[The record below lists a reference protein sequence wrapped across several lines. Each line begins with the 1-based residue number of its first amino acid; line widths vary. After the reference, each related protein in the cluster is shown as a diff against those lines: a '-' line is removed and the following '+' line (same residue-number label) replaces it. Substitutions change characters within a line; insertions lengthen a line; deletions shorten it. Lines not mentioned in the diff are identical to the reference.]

1 MVYTSRC
8 PYPCTTR
15 SKASLLHL
23 PLQAAAHTLC
33 HQIHVPVQPKR
44 ERGRSNRRRGSPPSA
59 QTKTGRV
66 EGQSLV
72 SHHARRRKARD
83 GSRWEMRLAARGLSS
98 SSVPERMTSTLG
110 RETSGRRRSRGT
122 GRRRKSGGNWEGDG
136 TSSDGAAP
144 VVRARE
150 GGRERWRRWGGGRAA
165 REWGRRRRERRKE
178 EADTRARGDWAR
190 VSPGSPFIRRG
201 ERRSDGRDS
210 L

>member
-72 SHHARRRKARD
+72 SRHARRRKARD
-83 GSRWEMRLAARGLSS
+83 GSRWEMQLAARGLSS
-98 SSVPERMTSTLG
+98 SSVPERMTSMLG
-110 RETSGRRRSRGT
+110 RETSARKRSRGT
-122 GRRRKSGGNWEGDG
+122 GRRRKSGGNWEGKG

-150 GGRERWRRWGGGRAA
+150 GGRERWRRWGGGGRRASGDGGGA
-165 REWGRRRRERRKE
+165 SGGRRRRQ
-178 EADTRARGDWAR
+178 TRARGDWAR
-190 VSPGSPFIRRG
+190 VLPGGPFIRTR
-201 ERRSDGRDS
+201 
-210 L
+210 